1 MENQTEK
8 KRDITVSFTEAEI
21 AAVRDITKVD
31 AVAPGVVAIV
41 RRAIEAHKKQKAY
54 NQLPQ

>member
-1 MENQTEK
+1 MKDTKDKNNHTRE
-8 KRDITVSFTEAEI
+8 KRDITISLDSDEI

-41 RRAIEAHKKQKAY
+41 RKTTEEHAK
-54 NQLPQ
+54 